1 MKWSKF
7 YELFEDTVMPKD
19 QLKGLDVVYIISHIA
34 GRPPYKIGITETNI
48 YGRLRAY
55 QTPLVEFDIAYLI
68 ALPPKGARAL
78 ETALQE
84 AKYLKPI
91 RVEFPAKKAGKKPS
105 YSEWFDV
112 KLVTIRTAI
121 WREIRSS
128 EKIFPYFAYDLT
140 GNVPVPWASLST
152 FETEMESKGA
162 AAIGS
167 GPFEKYR
174 WMKVKSSDP
183 GDKSVGVVIDV
194 PENKKFKKGTT
205 KAKAIV
211 RWGKNEVYP
220 LPIEDIVQY
229 GYDYHQIPKVS

>member
-121 WREIRSS
+121 WREIRNS

-162 AAIGS
+162 VPIGS
-167 GPFEKYR
+167 GPYEKYR
-174 WMKVKSSDP
+174 RMKVNSSDP
-183 GDKSVGVVIDV
+183 NDKSVGVVIDV
-194 PENKKFKKGTT
+194 PEIRNSRRAQRKQ
-205 KAKAIV
+205 
-211 RWGKNEVYP
+211 RP
-220 LPIEDIVQY
+220 LSDGERMRSIHCQ
-229 GYDYHQIPKVS
+229 